1 MTLTNQ
7 NVEHFRTT
15 LLWPLQIRPGFY
27 GDHVQPIRS
36 LLKGS
41 GKPSDWKLVD
51 DEFTQ
56 NPADFQERH
65 YKEFITFLPAVQ
77 RFLYG
82 EGRSKGRQPD
92 DPALPAPVEV
102 YRRHDVKGLRVWVL
116 PDSDPIF
123 LHTAHLDLYLFMDED
138 VVLLNLEVWADALP
152 LPEVLDLLYRFG
164 RAYPA
169 GWEESGQGHHNL
181 SKVEVVGYNDEVL
194 AVSDST
200 ERDRYLHFV
209 CEHRAPFVGSQWR
222 FLLRPLILD
231 HTDEAGELRFR
242 QVEFYRM
249 PMMVFMAMKN
259 PRTLTRE
266 DFIHITQVSHV
277 KPGDQIAPSAPILQ
291 NLEKEYF
298 YDRYWTDSEEGPNTR
313 FICTGNAMMVVGES
327 DSPYFMDA
335 ERGILAQFRHQ
346 HFVVFMIAHFH
357 RAALLSFS
365 DFLSEAI
372 NDLDTRNPIS
382 VRRFKRRIWATFQ
395 NFLTFTHRYWFHQV
409 SELGHVRA
417 LFEMTRSHLETDDL
431 YAEVKEQVGGM
442 SDYLDSDSE
451 REQSETVIRLTVV
464 TVIGLIFSVVT
475 GFFGMNFFAMA
486 EESVWVKTLYFLIA
500 TTVTVGI
507 LLLTAARSRQ
517 LAEVI
522 ESLSG
527 NKPSAPKHRS
537 TDKRQL

>member
-1 MTLTNQ
+1 
-7 NVEHFRTT
+7 
-15 LLWPLQIRPGFY
+15 
-27 GDHVQPIRS
+27 
-36 LLKGS
+36 
-41 GKPSDWKLVD
+41 
-51 DEFTQ
+51 
-56 NPADFQERH
+56 
-65 YKEFITFLPAVQ
+65 
-77 RFLYG
+77 
-82 EGRSKGRQPD
+82 
-92 DPALPAPVEV
+92 
-102 YRRHDVKGLRVWVL
+102 
-116 PDSDPIF
+116 
-123 LHTAHLDLYLFMDED
+123 
-138 VVLLNLEVWADALP
+138 
-152 LPEVLDLLYRFG
+152 
-164 RAYPA
+164 
-169 GWEESGQGHHNL
+169 
-181 SKVEVVGYNDEVL
+181 
-194 AVSDST
+194 
-200 ERDRYLHFV
+200 
-209 CEHRAPFVGSQWR
+209 
-222 FLLRPLILD
+222 
-231 HTDEAGELRFR
+231 
-242 QVEFYRM
+242 
-249 PMMVFMAMKN
+249 
-259 PRTLTRE
+259 
-266 DFIHITQVSHV
+266 
-277 KPGDQIAPSAPILQ
+277 
-291 NLEKEYF
+291 
-298 YDRYWTDSEEGPNTR
+298 
-313 FICTGNAMMVVGES
+313 MMVVGES
-327 DSPYFMDA
+327 GSRYFMDA

-486 EESVWVKTLYFLIA
+486 EENVWVKTLYFLIA

-527 NKPSAPKHRS
+527 NKSSGPKHRS
-537 TDKRQL
+537 ADKRQL